1 MRILKQ
7 CSLLLILFFTDELM
21 RSMQQVKRILQ
32 AKWSKTG
39 AEISTQQEDLTAEAE
54 RILKKTQSNQYLCIK
69 PLSFNRMIFSENRV
83 SGYTTDYVNK
93 MIAKYS

>member
-1 MRILKQ
+1 
-7 CSLLLILFFTDELM
+7 
-21 RSMQQVKRILQ
+21 MQQVKRILQ

-54 RILKKTQSNQYLCIK
+54 RILKKTQK
-69 PLSFNRMIFSENRV
+69 NRV